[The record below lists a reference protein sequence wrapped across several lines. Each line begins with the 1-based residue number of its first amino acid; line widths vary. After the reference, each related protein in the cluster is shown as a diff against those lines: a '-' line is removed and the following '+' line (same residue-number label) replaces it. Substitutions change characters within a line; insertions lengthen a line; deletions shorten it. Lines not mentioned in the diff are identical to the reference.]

1 MQAKSCTCVPKCQE
15 KNHTLAC
22 ALKKKT
28 NLHQHI
34 CAHHPS
40 PRTLLFLNRSQ
51 SRDSTLAQPSDCTGG
66 KRSLKTNTF
75 LEGINS
81 SSLNW
86 HRYLIS
92 KQAYYLGQFRNKPR
106 ALSSPLKNILGRRWT
121 ELKRRESGVCSYL
134 NTLAPSRPGSAPRGT
149 RSERSLC
156 CWCTAHWD
164 KPPGKPH
171 THWRLW
177 GHKEVSYLLTPR
189 GELQLYGGFKWW
201 ERNNTINPL
210 LSHLQRGEKSLE

>member
-1 MQAKSCTCVPKCQE
+1 MQAKSCTCVPKWQE

-51 SRDSTLAQPSDCTGG
+51 SRDSTLAQPSDRTGG
-66 KRSLKTNTF
+66 KTSLKTNAF

-81 SSLNW
+81 SSQNW

-106 ALSSPLKNILGRRWT
+106 ALSSPLKNNFGQMLDRT
-121 ELKRRESGVCSYL
+121 EEEGKWGVL
-134 NTLAPSRPGSAPRGT
+134 LPKHTRPVPSRVSPSGHSQWKEPLLLMHRPLGQT
-149 RSERSLC
+149 
-156 CWCTAHWD
+156 
-164 KPPGKPH
+164 PGKTSH
-171 THWRLW
+171 
-177 GHKEVSYLLTPR
+177 SLTSV
-189 GELQLYGGFKWW
+189 G
-201 ERNNTINPL
+201 T
-210 LSHLQRGEKSLE
+210 QRGQLPAGPTGRAAALWRI